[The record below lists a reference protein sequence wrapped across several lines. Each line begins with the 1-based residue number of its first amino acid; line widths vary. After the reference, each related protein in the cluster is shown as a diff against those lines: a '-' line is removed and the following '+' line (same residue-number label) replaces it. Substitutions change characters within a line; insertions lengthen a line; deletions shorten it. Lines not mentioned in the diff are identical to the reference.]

1 MFSFYNLL
9 LLFFF
14 ALGALRSKSHSLEA
28 ASVDGHRHPTGHSS
42 IRIGIGLDAGESMVN
57 RCQWLLG
64 VGVVAGAAAQSASG
78 LAMSESEAHKTQKR
92 ALDLSEFEPKS
103 MLQVHENIAFTITP
117 NDKDLGEL
125 DAANQS

>member
-1 MFSFYNLL
+1 
-9 LLFFF
+9 
-14 ALGALRSKSHSLEA
+14 
-28 ASVDGHRHPTGHSS
+28 
-42 IRIGIGLDAGESMVN
+42 MVN

-78 LAMSESEAHKTQKR
+78 FAMSESEAHKTQKR

-125 DAANQS
+125 DAANQSLMRVHRGPSGGDCEGIVWSASNRGPPI